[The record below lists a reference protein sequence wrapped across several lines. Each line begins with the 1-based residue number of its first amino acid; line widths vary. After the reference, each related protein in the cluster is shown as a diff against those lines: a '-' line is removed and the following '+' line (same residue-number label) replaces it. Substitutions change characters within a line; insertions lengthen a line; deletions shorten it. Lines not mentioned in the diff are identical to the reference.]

1 MIELL
6 LASAIAVQPYTSMD
20 ESIDRM
26 CANRLNLPYASDNI
40 TNQEWAQF
48 KLCRDIMRDAI
59 YHVPVQ

>member
-6 LASAIAVQPYTSMD
+6 LASTIAVQPYTPMD

-40 TNQEWAQF
+40 TDKEWAQF